1 MVLYIY
7 VWSKRLIIWSLK
19 NVAFYPKMSYRNC
32 SFDITKKEKIKYM
45 RERERER
52 ERERGDEWVRLR

>member
-1 MVLYIY
+1 
-7 VWSKRLIIWSLK
+7 
-19 NVAFYPKMSYRNC
+19 MSYRNC

-52 ERERGDEWVRLR
+52 ERERGDEWLRLR